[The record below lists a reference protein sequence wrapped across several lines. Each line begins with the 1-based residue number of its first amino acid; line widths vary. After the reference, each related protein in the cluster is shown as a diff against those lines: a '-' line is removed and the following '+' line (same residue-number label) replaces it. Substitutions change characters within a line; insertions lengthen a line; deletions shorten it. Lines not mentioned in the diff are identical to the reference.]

1 MGKPLHLTIQ
11 SDVFVILGV
20 TILLC
25 LAVIALSKKIDK
37 TDPLA
42 KPHGLVLLAI
52 MLVETLDNQVKD
64 NVGPRIAKNLS
75 PYVTTIAIYIFLSN
89 ILGLF
94 GFSSPTPISQSEPIT
109 QPSAMIALSMT
120 VFSPISTSLMMMES
134 RITLPFPTVTLAL
147 STEPYTS
154 P

>member
-64 NVGPRIAKNLS
+64 TGSLKICRRMS
-75 PYVTTIAIYIFLSN
+75 RRSRF
-89 ILGLF
+89 
-94 GFSSPTPISQSEPIT
+94 
-109 QPSAMIALSMT
+109 
-120 VFSPISTSLMMMES
+120 TS
-134 RITLPFPTVTLAL
+134 F
-147 STEPYTS
+147 
-154 P
+154 

>member
-64 NVGPRIAKNLS
+64 NVGPGSLKICRRMS
-75 PYVTTIAIYIFLSN
+75 RRSRF
-89 ILGLF
+89 
-94 GFSSPTPISQSEPIT
+94 
-109 QPSAMIALSMT
+109 
-120 VFSPISTSLMMMES
+120 TS
-134 RITLPFPTVTLAL
+134 F
-147 STEPYTS
+147 
-154 P
+154 

>member
-42 KPHGLVLLAI
+42 KPHGA
-52 MLVETLDNQVKD
+52 
-64 NVGPRIAKNLS
+64 GPAGDHAGGN
-75 PYVTTIAIYIFLSN
+75 A
-89 ILGLF
+89 
-94 GFSSPTPISQSEPIT
+94 
-109 QPSAMIALSMT
+109 
-120 VFSPISTSLMMMES
+120 
-134 RITLPFPTVTLAL
+134 
-147 STEPYTS
+147 
-154 P
+154 